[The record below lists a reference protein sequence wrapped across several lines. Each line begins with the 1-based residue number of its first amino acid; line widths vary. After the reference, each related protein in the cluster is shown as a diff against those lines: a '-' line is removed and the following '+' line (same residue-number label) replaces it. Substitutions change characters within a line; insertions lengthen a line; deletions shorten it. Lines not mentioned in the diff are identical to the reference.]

1 MSIPVNFILLQV
13 AAVIRI
19 CRERKKKVSTMNR
32 YFNAILLFENALF
45 SGLGH

>member
-13 AAVIRI
+13 AAVITI
-19 CRERKKKVSTMNR
+19 CKERKKVSTMNR